1 MLTLNCIQGSREWVE
16 ARLGIPTASQ
26 FSRIVTPTGKLSSA
40 RDSYLAE
47 LLCEWVMGEPVA
59 DFQSEWMEWG
69 QAIEGEAF
77 DYFALETDMAVKK
90 VGFIYKDEGRM
101 VGCSPDGMIEDGLD
115 DGVLEL
121 KSPMPKTHL
130 LWLARNKL
138 PREHWCQV
146 QGEIWCAGADWGHF
160 MSYHP
165 SLPPLN
171 IRANPDE
178 TYQKALDKFIPQFIN
193 EIQAGRDRLLELGVQ
208 PS

>member
-1 MLTLNCIQGSREWVE
+1 MITLNCEQGSREWVE

-47 LLCEWVMGEPVA
+47 LLCEWVMGEPVT

-77 DYFALETDMAVKK
+77 DYFALETDTEVEK
-90 VGFIYKDEGRM
+90 VGFIYKDEERM
-101 VGCSPDGMIEDGLD
+101 VGCSPDGLFGGQGL
-115 DGVLEL
+115 VEL
-121 KSPMPKTHL
+121 KCPMPKTHL
-130 LWLARNKL
+130 LWLARGTL
-138 PREHWCQV
+138 PKDHYCQCQGALWVTGREY
-146 QGEIWCAGADWGHF
+146 IYF

-165 SLPPLN
+165 SLPPL
-171 IRANPDE
+171 IVAVTKDE
-178 TYQKALDKFIPQFIN
+178 IYQEALDKYIPKFIN
-193 EIQAGRDRLLELGVQ
+193 EIRAGRDRLLELGVQ